1 MQADV
6 AGRAT
11 RTRVSS
17 ATFARFPILP
27 RMDPSAQPF
36 RPVIGIVGGIG
47 SGKSA
52 VARAF
57 AALGCEVCVS
67 DDLARKVLGEPDVV
81 ARIAAAAG
89 PGVVAADGAID
100 RAALARAIFASAEV
114 RRAVEAAMHP
124 RIEALRR
131 AQFAAAP
138 PSTVAFV
145 IDAPLL
151 LEVGLDR
158 ECDAVVFVDAPEAL
172 RRARVAESRGWTAG
186 ELSRREAAQLPL
198 DEKRRRATD
207 TVVNDGDP
215 SQLDARIAVVLKA
228 IRARGAPPGV
238 LRIEAAG
245 PQGT

>member
-81 ARIAAAAG
+81 ARIA
-89 PGVVAADGAID
+89 AADGAID

-228 IRARGAPPGV
+228 IRARGARPGV
-238 LRIEAAG
+238 LRIEAAR